1 MDLVSPIVQHWI
13 QDARENPEA
22 FWGRA
27 AEQLPWLRKWDRV
40 FEWTPPTFRW
50 YIGGETN
57 LAYNALDYHVKRG
70 WGGHT
75 ALVYINER
83 GERQAFTYAQML
95 HEVKR
100 LAAALRGMGIQKG
113 DRVTIYMPTCAEA
126 IMLML
131 AVVRIGAIHIVVFAG
146 FGAQALADRVQA
158 SGSRLIFTSDIT
170 YHKGKDVQLKG
181 IVDAALE
188 GDKGSVERVIVH
200 NRAGESTPMQPGRDI
215 TWQDFLSRAEGY
227 SGEYVPMES
236 NEPAFILATSGTTAK
251 PKLAIH
257 THGGYQVHIHSMGQ
271 WVFGLKP
278 TDIWWSTSDI
288 GWVVGH
294 SYIVYAPLIVGATTL
309 AYEGALDYP
318 GPETFWKVVEEFGVT
333 SVFTS
338 PTAVRLLMKY
348 GDEAPSKFDHSSLER
363 VFCAGE
369 VLNAPAWEWLQKTV
383 LDDRIPVIDH
393 MWQTETGGPIF
404 GNPYGLGM
412 LPIKPGSATI
422 PLPGIEVEVVSAQ
435 EGTPVGPN
443 EKGIMVIKRPF
454 PGLTPALWGEPER
467 YGQDYWQR
475 LPGVYYTGDSAQI
488 DEDGYVWFAGRA
500 DEIIKIAGHRIGT
513 VEVESAFL
521 KHHAVAES
529 GAVGRP
535 DELRGEVIAAFIV
548 LRQGYQPSQE
558 LMKELHATVR
568 NELGPV
574 VVIGEINFVSNLPK
588 TRSGKIMRRVL
599 RAVTLELEPGDV
611 STIEDEGSVEEA
623 RQAWQ
628 QLKAEMHVG

>member
-1 MDLVSPIVQHWI
+1 MDLVSPVVRRWI
-13 QDARENPEA
+13 EDARENPEV

-50 YIGGETN
+50 FTGGQTN
-57 LAYNALDYHVKRG
+57 LAYSALDYHVKRG

-75 ALVYINER
+75 ALVYLNER
-83 GERQAFTYAQML
+83 GERQAFTYAQLL
-95 HEVKR
+95 HEVER

-113 DRVTIYMPTCAEA
+113 DRITIYMPTCPEA

-131 AVVRIGAIHIVVFAG
+131 AAVRIGAIHVVVFAG
-146 FGAQALADRVQA
+146 FGAQALSDRVQA
-158 SGSRLIFTSDIT
+158 SGSRLIFTTDVT
-170 YHKGKDVQLKG
+170 YRKGKNTQLKE
-181 IVDAALE
+181 IVDASLAITT
-188 GDKGSVERVIVH
+188 GGVERVIVL
-200 NRAGESTPMQPGRDI
+200 NRTGEPTPMQPGRDI
-215 TWQDFLSRAEGY
+215 TWQDFLGHAEGQ
-227 SGEYVPMES
+227 SDDYVPMES
-236 NEPAFILATSGTTAK
+236 NEPAYILATSGTTAK

-278 TDIWWSTSDI
+278 TDVWWSTSDI

-318 GPETFWKVVEEFGVT
+318 GPETFWQVVEEFGVT

-348 GDEAPSKFDHSSLER
+348 GDEPPRTYDHSSLDR

-383 LDDRIPVIDH
+383 LHDRVPVMDH
-393 MWQTETGGPIF
+393 MWQTETGGPVF

-422 PLPGIEVEVVSAQ
+422 PLPGIEAEVVSPLD
-435 EGTPVGPN
+435 GGRPVGAN

-467 YGQDYWQR
+467 YGKDYWQI

-513 VEVESAFL
+513 VEVETAFL

-529 GAVGRP
+529 GVIGRP
-535 DELRGEVIAAFIV
+535 DELRGEVIAAFVV
-548 LRQGYQPSQE
+548 LRQGHQPSDALQ
-558 LMKELHATVR
+558 KELLATVR
-568 NELGPV
+568 SELGPV
-574 VVIGEINFVSNLPK
+574 VVISEINFVSMLPK

-599 RAVTLELEPGDV
+599 RAVTLDREPGDV

-623 RQAWQ
+623 RQAWH
-628 QLKAEMHVG
+628 QLKTEMTL